1 MPYIHIQG
9 YPKDEEIKNR
19 VAEKIN
25 QIFLEEW
32 GCPQGAISLSF
43 KEIDPALW
51 VETVENT
58 QMEQN
63 KPLMKIYKGEKQYD

>member
-1 MPYIHIQG
+1 MPYIHIKA

-19 VAEKIN
+19 VAERIN

-32 GCPQGAISLSF
+32 GCPQGAVSLSF
-43 KEIDPALW
+43 EEIDPALW

-58 QMEQN
+58 QMEEN
-63 KPLMKIYKGEKQYD
+63 KPFMKIYKGEKQYD

>member
-1 MPYIHIQG
+1 MPYIHIQA

-32 GCPQGAISLSF
+32 GCPQKALTISVEEIQPDDWKETVVE
-43 KEIDPALW
+43 KEINPKLDKMMI
-51 VETVENT
+51 VS
-58 QMEQN
+58 
-63 KPLMKIYKGEKQYD
+63 GEKKY

>member
-1 MPYIHIQG
+1 MPYIHIQA

-19 VAEKIN
+19 VAQRIN
-25 QIFLEEW
+25 QVFLEEW
-32 GCPQGAISLSF
+32 GCPQSAISLSF
-43 KEIDPALW
+43 EEIDPSLW

-63 KPLMKIYKGEKQYD
+63 KPLMKIYKGEKQFE

>member
-1 MPYIHIQG
+1 MPYIQIKA

-32 GCPQGAISLSF
+32 GCPPTAISLSF
-43 KEIDPALW
+43 EEIDPSLW

-58 QMEQN
+58 LMEQN
-63 KPLMKIYKGEKQYD
+63 KPRMKIYKGEKQYE